1 VTADW
6 LIRMTGHSV
15 EDEAAAAAASRQRR
29 TENIM
34 KKREDRLA
42 KIMSL
47 ASGRAV
53 DPKEIHLDRTPS
65 PTVSERAAAGVGPLA
80 DDSDSRLLS
89 ISNITPSNQSTL
101 TISGPSKLRHTL
113 IIIGAALLFCLW
125 HSSMNS
131 GKLSLPFIPETAT
144 PWQVLYGAFSGV
156 ELFEVIAGRVSLF
169 GAVSDLSIYLFV
181 ILCVLKIL
189 G

>member
-1 VTADW
+1 MTADW
-6 LIRMTGHSV
+6 SIRITEHSA
-15 EDEAAAAAASRQRR
+15 EDEAAAAASRQRR

-47 ASGRAV
+47 ASGRTV

-80 DDSDSRLLS
+80 NDSDSRLLS
-89 ISNITPSNQSTL
+89 TLNITPNSQSIAT
-101 TISGPSKLRHTL
+101 TFGPSKWRHTL
-113 IIIGAALLFCLW
+113 IIIGTALLFCLW
-125 HSSMNS
+125 HNSMNS
-131 GKLSLPFIPETAT
+131 GKLSLPFIPANAT
-144 PWQVLYGAFSGV
+144 PWQVLYGSFTGV
-156 ELFEVIAGRVSLF
+156 ELFEAIAGRVSLT
-169 GAVSDLSIYLFV
+169 GALSDLSIYLFV
-181 ILCVLKIL
+181 ILCVLKVW